1 MQAAKGQTNIPLNEP
16 QLAQAANDAAAAA
29 ARRPRPFYKF
39 EQNPGEPQPTVY
51 ANDRKLSAGES
62 AGDLFVPP
70 TQAGQEDAQQAVGG
84 EHLLGQDGAGPSS
97 VRVPPLNLVPGTQ
110 QPAVDPNLGQVASAA
125 SDGAE
130 QLIGDGL
137 PYTYQAGVPG
147 LTPGTVTQQQLRAAW
162 GFQADLPLDQVPGMT
177 APTTVYHQMTAS
189 NIPEVQTGT
198 PLASPTSN
206 VPEAIREA
214 NPGQASVLVHSHGGG
229 ADPSHATGSIQ
240 QAGVETGG
248 APVSAAVNSATGVAA
263 AEPGSIDEIE
273 PAAIPQHAVDP
284 AYQALA
290 AQHFLYQTTSPTAL
304 PGSAATPD
312 SHPAVLQV
320 PGGGYLAGTPSGLNS
335 GVTPSS
341 AEENLLHHMY
351 PRVNFGGT
359 NTSIQGEHRRW
370 RRASTSTAISPC
382 LAPLTLTP
390 LTPFSNFGL
399 FTRAGD
405 IGNYPATAQYGL
417 PSPSNAG
424 LLPITPRGLGF
435 ESLLSAR
442 SPSTTNEN
450 GKRSLEP
457 SADTAEGPNPKRPF
471 Q

>member
-39 EQNPGEPQPTVY
+39 DQKPGEPQPAVY
-51 ANDRKLSAGES
+51 ANDRKLSTGEC

-70 TQAGQEDAQQAVGG
+70 TQTGQEDLAQQQAT

-110 QPAVDPNLGQVASAA
+110 QPAVNPLLNQVSPAA
-125 SDGAE
+125 TNGME

-137 PYTYQAGVPG
+137 PYPNQAGVIPT
-147 LTPGTVTQQQLRAAW
+147 LTPGSVTQQQLRAAL
-162 GFQADLPLDQVPGMT
+162 GFQTHLPLDQVPGMT
-177 APTTVYHQMTAS
+177 VPVAVYNNQMTPS

-206 VPEAIREA
+206 VPES
-214 NPGQASVLVHSHGGG
+214 NPEQTSVAMHSHAGG
-229 ADPSHATGSIQ
+229 AGPSFATGSIQ
-240 QAGVETGG
+240 EAGAETVNT
-248 APVSAAVNSATGVAA
+248 PVSAAINAATGVVAT
-263 AEPGSIDEIE
+263 EPGSVDEIE
-273 PAAIPQHAVDP
+273 PAAIPQQVIDP
-284 AYQALA
+284 AFNQALA
-290 AQHFLYQTTSPTAL
+290 AQHFFYQTSPTAL
-304 PGSAATPD
+304 PGTMATPS
-312 SHPAVLQV
+312 SHPAVFQI
-320 PGGGYLAGTPSGLNS
+320 PREGYLTGTPSGLNS
-335 GVTPSS
+335 SATPSS
-341 AEENLLHHMY
+341 AEENLLQQGY

-359 NTSIQGEHRRW
+359 NTSIQGQNRQW
-370 RRASTSTAISPC
+370 RRTANSNGISLS
-382 LAPLTLTP
+382 LAP
-390 LTPFSNFGL
+390 LTPFSNFDL
-399 FTRAGD
+399 FTSAGEM
-405 IGNYPATAQYGL
+405 GNYPATAQYAL

-435 ESLLSAR
+435 ESMLSAR
-442 SPSTTNEN
+442 PSSTTNEN

-457 SADTAEGPNPKRPF
+457 SADTPQGPDPKRPF